1 MTWHV
6 LLLQQL
12 RGQKEA
18 RRIAGAKSVTL
29 QTAKADTMVRTS
41 AGRSPKKLFIL
52 VECVCTV

>member
-18 RRIAGAKSVTL
+18 RRIVGAKSVTL
-29 QTAKADTMVRTS
+29 QTAKADTMVRTP
-41 AGRSPKKLFIL
+41 AWKSPKKLFIL